1 MCAILEID
9 NVDEVIARE
18 CQFDGS
24 HHQEDL
30 NASMQ
35 TALQASMQTALQAS
49 MQTSNVKMQSSSNSK
64 EEKMSVGT
72 NLSPCVQVTSP
83 DSHHTKA

>member
-30 NASMQ
+30 N
-35 TALQASMQTALQAS
+35 ASMQTALQAS